1 MSSAIVIGGGPAGL
15 TAAYELTKHGVRP
28 VVLEKD
34 GIVGGI
40 ARTESYKGYRFDM
53 GGHRFFTKSKE
64 VQAIWEEVLADEFLV
79 RNRLSRIFYN
89 GKFFMYP
96 LKPVNALVGLGFVE
110 STLIMASYLRW
121 QMFPHK
127 QEQTFEEWVTNRFGK
142 RLFHTFFKT
151 YTEKVWGIPCTELK
165 AEWAAQRI
173 KDLSLKTAIMSMF
186 VKPGTRVKTLIESF
200 HYPRLGPGMLWEA
213 VQRRVDEAGGSVRM
227 GSDAVAVHRE
237 GMRVTGVTV
246 EREGQAQ
253 TLQADHVIS
262 SMPLTELIR
271 KLDPPAPKQVLDAC
285 DQLSYRDFLTVCVIV
300 NKKELFP
307 DNWIYIHDPNVV
319 VGRIQNF
326 KNWQPD
332 LVPDQDKSSLGLEYF
347 CNEGDELWNTP
358 DDELVALARKELEQI
373 GLARA
378 CDVEDGVV
386 YRVPKS
392 YPVYDADYAEHLAV
406 IRAFIDGFENL
417 KTIGR
422 NGLHRYNNQDH
433 SMLTG
438 LYAVRGLL
446 FGEQHDL
453 WSVNADKSY
462 HEQVSEQEQ
471 KEQEQ
476 EEENR
481 RACAASGQQPHMTRG
496 QPVGSK
502 P

>member
-1 MSSAIVIGGGPAGL
+1 MPSAIVIGGGPAGL
-15 TAAYELTKHGVRP
+15 TAAYELTKHGVKP

-34 GIVGGI
+34 NIVGGI

-53 GGHRFFTKSKE
+53 GGHRFFTKSVE
-64 VQAIWEEVLADEFLV
+64 VQEIWEEVLVDDFLV

-96 LKPVNALVGLGFVE
+96 LKPLNALAGLGLIE
-110 STLIMASYLRW
+110 STLIMASYFRW
-121 QMFPHK
+121 RLFPYK
-127 QEQTFEEWVTNRFGK
+127 EEETFEQWVTNRFGK
-142 RLFHTFFKT
+142 RLFLTFFKT
-151 YTEKVWGIPCTELK
+151 YTEKVWGISTSELK

-173 KDLSLKTAIMSMF
+173 KDLSLKTAILSMF

-213 VQRRVDEAGGSVRM
+213 VQDKVNEAGGEVKMESE
-227 GSDAVAVHRE
+227 AVAVHRD
-237 GMRVTGVTV
+237 GFRVTGVTYQQGGETV
-246 EREGQAQ
+246 RDE
-253 TLQADHVIS
+253 ADHVIT

-271 KLDPPAPKQVLDAC
+271 KMDPPAPQDVLDAC

-300 NKKELFP
+300 NKEELFP

-332 LVPDQDKSSLGLEYF
+332 LVPDLSKSSLGLEYF
-347 CNEGDELWNTP
+347 CNEGDDLWNTP
-358 DDELVALARKELEQI
+358 DDELIALAKKELEQI
-373 GLARA
+373 GLAKA
-378 CDVEDGVV
+378 SDIEDGVV

-392 YPVYDADYAEHLAV
+392 YPVYDADYARHLDK
-406 IRAFIDGFENL
+406 IKGFIDQFENL

-438 LYAVRGLL
+438 LYAVRSLL
-446 FGEQHDL
+446 HGEEHDL

-462 HEQVSEQEQ
+462 HEQVSE
-471 KEQEQ
+471 KEQRQEAAKSQEVKKEQ
-476 EEENR
+476 AREVVEQ
-481 RACAASGQQPHMTRG
+481 S
-496 QPVGSK
+496 
-502 P
+502 

>member
-1 MSSAIVIGGGPAGL
+1 MPSAIVIGGGPAGL
-15 TAAYELTKHGVRP
+15 TAAYELTKHGVEP

-53 GGHRFFTKSKE
+53 GGHRFFTKSQE
-64 VQAIWEEVLADEFLV
+64 VQEIWEEVLADEFLV

-96 LKPVNALVGLGFVE
+96 LKPLNALSGLGLIE

-121 QMFPHK
+121 QLLPHR
-127 QEQTFEEWVTNRFGK
+127 QEETFEQWVTNRFGR
-142 RLFHTFFKT
+142 RLYLTFFKT
-151 YTEKVWGIPCTELK
+151 YTEKVWGIPCSELK

-173 KDLSLKTAIMSMF
+173 KDLSLKTALLSMF

-213 VQRRVDEAGGSVRM
+213 VQRRVDDAGGSVKM
-227 GSDAVAVHRE
+227 KSDVVAVHRD
-237 GMRVTGVTV
+237 GFNATGVTV
-246 EREGQAQ
+246 THEKGTERLE
-253 TLQADHVIS
+253 ADNVIS

-271 KLDPPAPKQVLDAC
+271 KLDPPAPPEVLDAC

-300 NKKELFP
+300 NKTDLFP
-307 DNWIYIHDPNVV
+307 DNWIYIHEPNVE

-332 LVPDQDKSSLGLEYF
+332 LVPDPTKSSLGLEYF

-358 DDELVALARKELEQI
+358 DEELIALAKRELEQI
-373 GLARA
+373 GLAEA
-378 CDVEDGVV
+378 KDVEDGVV

-392 YPVYDADYAEHLAV
+392 YPVYDADYAKHLEV
-406 IRAFIDGFENL
+406 IRSYIDQFKNL
-417 KTIGR
+417 RTIGR

-438 LYAVRGLL
+438 LYAVRDLL
-446 FGEQHDL
+446 FGESHDL

-462 HEQVSEQEQ
+462 HEQVSE
-471 KEQEQ
+471 KEQGESNK
-476 EEENR
+476 EER
-481 RACAASGQQPHMTRG
+481 VSPPQTGQQPEMV
-496 QPVGSK
+496 QPVRCNTTKS
-502 P
+502 